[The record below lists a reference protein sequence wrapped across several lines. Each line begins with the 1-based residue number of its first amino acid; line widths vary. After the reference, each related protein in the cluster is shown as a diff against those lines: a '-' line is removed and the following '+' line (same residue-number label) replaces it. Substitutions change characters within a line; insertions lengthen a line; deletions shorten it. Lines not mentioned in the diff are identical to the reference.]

1 MIHQTIAFVCTLFM
15 FSFIA
20 PTFVAAYPA
29 SDHIAM
35 LDEED
40 IDSLDKVIFDFEKMV
55 IIGHFIEIPVYIY
68 SDDLIYTLDF
78 SMSVNIENLRYESI
92 VDHTGELQFAAYLNP
107 DDLKL
112 RFTSNNLSPYPV
124 GDFKVVSIRF
134 EVLSDTVHLT
144 DFDMILAYLN
154 GDACSTNLEGTD
166 MMVATQEIITN
177 EILVNPNPAH
187 DVIYVTSG
195 TFGKLDIYDIQ
206 GRAVI
211 DSQIIDSNTTNLVD
225 VHMLPKGCYTVRIV
239 TKDLK
244 VKTQRIMLL

>member
-1 MIHQTIAFVCTLFM
+1 MIHHTLAFLCFFSML
-15 FSFIA
+15 SFIA
-20 PTFVAAYPA
+20 PAMGHANQHLQQTMFV
-29 SDHIAM
+29 
-35 LDEED
+35 ED

-55 IIGHFIEIPVYIY
+55 ILGHFIEIPVYIY

-134 EVLSDTVHLT
+134 EVLSDIVYLA
-144 DFDMILAYLN
+144 DLDNMLAYLN
-154 GDACSTNLEGTD
+154 GDECSTTLEGTD
-166 MMVATQEIITN
+166 MMVPTQEIITH

-187 DVIYVTSG
+187 DVIYVTTG

-206 GRAVI
+206 GKPMI
-211 DSQIIDSNTTNLVD
+211 DSQVIESHTTNLVD
-225 VHMLPKGCYTVRIV
+225 VHMLPKGNYTVRIL

-244 VKTQRIMLL
+244 VKIQKIILL